1 MQGPIVTFP
10 TFSAAEEPA
19 PRAERLPVSAL
30 LSKDRTGLVLPIL
43 TLALFIFAS
52 AAFRPVL
59 PPDETRYLTVAWEM
73 LVRGDF
79 VLPTVN
85 FAAYHQ
91 KPPLLFW
98 LIDVAW
104 AVFGVSRLAVLA
116 AIFAISALVVAL
128 GRKLATE
135 LFPGDEATAAR
146 VGWATLGNTVFV
158 VYSGLVL
165 FDLLLTACV
174 LVTVLAL
181 FAHLRAPARRWIVL
195 AGLGIGLGLLAKG
208 PATLVFVLWP
218 VVTYPLWRSPHHRL
232 SPAGLWKATGLA
244 LLVALLPLA
253 AWVVP
258 VLIATH
264 GEFARTLIWDQTAG
278 RISGNLRSAHARPFW
293 FYLPLLPLFALPWL
307 VSPYL
312 WKAHREALGRFPTA
326 FGEAWRG
333 QWALRLLVLWFVP
346 TVLTFSLISGKQP
359 HYLVPLLPAAAVL
372 SAWLMR
378 TLAVRLIALGAA
390 IMLALALVGQAV
402 GGFTV
407 LRHYDLSVPASI
419 AREWKGPIA
428 FVGNYQGELGFL
440 GRLDRPLDVVGHD
453 AAGAWLDGHP
463 DGLLVTTELGRGES
477 LPGRTVFQA
486 PFDKDKTMAAS
497 VAPVR

>member
-1 MQGPIVTFP
+1 MTLP
-10 TFSAAEEPA
+10 TFSTAAEPS
-19 PRAERLPVSAL
+19 PRDRRLPL
-30 LSKDRTGLVLPIL
+30 GRILSKDRTGLALPIL
-43 TLALFIFAS
+43 ILALFIFAS

-98 LIDVAW
+98 LIDASW
-104 AVFGVSRLAVLA
+104 AVFGVSRLAALA
-116 AIFAISALVVAL
+116 AIFAISASVVAL
-128 GRKLATE
+128 ARKLATE
-135 LFPGDEATAAR
+135 LFPGDAATAAR

-158 VYSGLVL
+158 IYSGLIL

-174 LVTVLAL
+174 LVTILAL
-181 FAHLRAPARRWIVL
+181 LAHLRAPARRWIVL

-208 PATLVFVLWP
+208 PATLIFVLWP
-218 VVTYPLWRSPHHRL
+218 VATYPLWRGPRHVL

-244 LLVALLPLA
+244 LLVSLLPVA

-258 VLIATH
+258 VLVETH

-312 WKAHREALGRFPTA
+312 WKAHHKALGRFPAA
-326 FGEAWRG
+326 FGESWRG
-333 QWALRLLVLWFVP
+333 EWALRLLVLWFIP

-378 TLAVRLIALGAA
+378 TLPVKLIALGAA
-390 IMLALALVGQAV
+390 IMLAIALVGQAV
-402 GGFTV
+402 GSFTA

-419 AREWKGPIA
+419 ARDWKGPIA
-428 FVGNYQGELGFL
+428 FVGSYQGEFGFI
-440 GRLDRPLDVVGHD
+440 GRLDRPLDVVGRD
-453 AAGAWLDGHP
+453 AAGAWLDAHP
-463 DGLLVTTELGRGES
+463 DGLLVTTELGRGET
-477 LPGRTVFQA
+477 LPGRMVFQA
-486 PFDKDKTMAAS
+486 PFDKDQTMAAS
-497 VAPVR
+497 VAPAR